1 VFRKDFAPHKNKRK
15 LGTHKN
21 LVNKN
26 MNLQNYF
33 PIIEKAEDCAP
44 FATNIRKYTENYIR
58 ENRLQSLVLGI
69 SGGIDSALCAALLKP
84 VCETCNIP
92 LVGRSI
98 TIETNKPDE
107 IERSIKVGEN
117 FCHDFEYLDLT
128 ETYLENRKNLIN
140 LDNSMLS
147 KLRQGNLKARM
158 RMMLLYDLAQL
169 HRGIVIATDN
179 FTEYLTGFW
188 TLHGDVGD
196 FAPVL
201 NLWKTEVYALAT
213 YLLSEC
219 NEKQKEAL
227 QLCIDAVP
235 VDGLGISN
243 CDCEQ
248 LGVKDYFE
256 ADKLFTRY
264 FSGETELKTHPLIKR
279 YLQSQYKR
287 NLPVVIARSFTHT
300 ATPQSG

>member
-1 VFRKDFAPHKNKRK
+1 
-15 LGTHKN
+15 
-21 LVNKN
+21 
-26 MNLQNYF
+26 MNFQNCF
-33 PIIEKAEDCAP
+33 PIVDLAENCDR
-44 FATNIRKYTENYIR
+44 FAVNIRTHIKNYIR
-58 ENRLQSLVLGI
+58 ENNLQSLVLGI
-69 SGGIDSALCAALLKP
+69 SGGIDSAVCAVLLKP
-84 VCETCNIP
+84 VCEACKIP

-98 TIETNKPDE
+98 TIETNKLDE
-107 IERSIKVGEN
+107 IERSIKIGKN
-117 FCHDFEYLDLT
+117 FCHDFEYLDVT
-128 ETYLENRKNLIN
+128 NTFFENKKNLVS
-140 LDNSMLS
+140 LDESMLS

-169 HRGIVIATDN
+169 NRGIVIATDN

-196 FAPVL
+196 YAPLL
-201 NLWKTEVYALAT
+201 NLWKTEIYALAT

-227 QLCIDAVP
+227 QLCIDAIP

-248 LGVKDYFE
+248 LGVNNYFE
-256 ADKLFTRY
+256 ADKLLTRY
-264 FSGETELKTHPLIKR
+264 FSGEKELESHPLIRR

-287 NLPVVIARSFTHT
+287 KLPVVVAR
-300 ATPQSG
+300 